1 MRKSDRVQETSMI
14 ITESFDRKTLVA
26 MEMALERACQ
36 GLGSAREQ
44 HEARRHIASRIL
56 ECALRGERT
65 LGGLT
70 EAGRVAALQARS
82 MDRVS
87 GL

>member
-1 MRKSDRVQETSMI
+1 MI

-26 MEMALERACQ
+26 MEMALDRACEF
-36 GLGSAREQ
+36 LGVGSDHQ
-44 HEARRHIASRIL
+44 EARRHVASRIL

-65 LGGLT
+65 LDGLT
-70 EAGRVAALQARS
+70 EAGRIVALQASS

-87 GL
+87 DL